1 MEKERYNAFVFAL
14 IFLLAIVVL
23 LVQNGVGR

>member
-1 MEKERYNAFVFAL
+1 MEKERNHAFVFAL
-14 IFLLAIVVL
+14 IFLVAILVL